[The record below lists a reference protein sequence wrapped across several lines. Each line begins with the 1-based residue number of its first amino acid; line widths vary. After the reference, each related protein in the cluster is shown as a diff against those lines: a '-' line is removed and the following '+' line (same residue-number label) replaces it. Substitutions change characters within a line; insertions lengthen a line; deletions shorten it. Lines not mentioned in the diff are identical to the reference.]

1 MKEGSQD
8 QPPPCPQTAMNGKIF
23 AETEE
28 FNATHAAEQA
38 ETTTRMKR
46 ADDADAEHEHVDDE
60 DDGGDRGVATEEFGK
75 PFAPGG
81 ERKAQAGAAFVAA
94 VGVDAD
100 ERAASGAKLR
110 ALFAG
115 AAKHAAKDL
124 LPARETYLP
133 MIGKGQPSSLR
144 ASNLIPIIP
153 EMRRAIRLRGPMDK
167 FEEFGRRLDDEITRL
182 RKYLDE
188 QVAPTTEK
196 RTAQFLREVSDK
208 LSEAAKKLEDRVA
221 ARTPQEPKP

>member
-1 MKEGSQD
+1 MKEGSED
-8 QPPPCPQTAMNGKIF
+8 QPPPSPQTAMNGKIF

-38 ETTTRMKR
+38 ETPTRMKR
-46 ADDADAEHEHVDDE
+46 ADHADAEHKDVDDE
-60 DDGGDRGVATEEFGK
+60 DDRGNWGVAAEEFGE

-81 ERKAQAGAAFVAA
+81 ERKAQAGAALVAA

-100 ERAASGAKLR
+100 EGAARGAQLR
-110 ALFAG
+110 AFFAG

-124 LPARETYLP
+124 LPAREAYLP

-144 ASNLIPIIP
+144 ASDRIPIIP

-167 FEEFGRRLDDEITRL
+167 FEEFGRKLDDEITRL

-188 QVAPTTEK
+188 EVAPVTEK

-208 LSEAAKKLEDRVA
+208 LSDAAKKLEDRVA
-221 ARTPQEPKP
+221 ARIPQDPKP